1 MAGWANRIDQR
12 QQVSLSQSGVM
23 LTTLRKLPDV
33 SPWSTDAVWSANKG
47 HFAGFFGFRQR
58 ILIHIAQ
65 HQHFTRNG
73 VLHDDRHQ
81 TVGFCQ
87 SSCSLNIP

>member
-1 MAGWANRIDQR
+1 MAGWANRINQR
-12 QQVSLSQSGVM
+12 QQGIVIAIRGDAHHIEEIARRFPLGPQ
-23 LTTLRKLPDV
+23 TLFGPRI
-33 SPWSTDAVWSANKG
+33 KG

-58 ILIHIAQ
+58 LLIHIAQ

-81 TVGFCQ
+81 TVGFLPIQ
-87 SSCSLNIP
+87 LFT